1 MFSKREY
8 EYVMEIAKEGSFS
21 KAAQNLYI
29 SQPAL
34 SGAIKKIEK
43 ELYGIPLF
51 DRTVT
56 PVALT
61 PGGQYYLEQTRKIY
75 ELSNEIDRHFA
86 NLAGIRSGVI
96 NIGSSGYFCAYF
108 LPELIRGYRRLNP
121 KCQINVTET
130 DTSGMDGGLRSG
142 EFDITIDVEELD
154 PEMFESMVLDY
165 DHGDPVFFSGQ

>member
-56 PVALT
+56 P
-61 PGGQYYLEQTRKIY
+61 
-75 ELSNEIDRHFA
+75 
-86 NLAGIRSGVI
+86 
-96 NIGSSGYFCAYF
+96 
-108 LPELIRGYRRLNP
+108 
-121 KCQINVTET
+121 
-130 DTSGMDGGLRSG
+130 
-142 EFDITIDVEELD
+142 
-154 PEMFESMVLDY
+154 
-165 DHGDPVFFSGQ
+165 

>member
-56 PVALT
+56 PV
-61 PGGQYYLEQTRKIY
+61 PS
-75 ELSNEIDRHFA
+75 LSN
-86 NLAGIRSGVI
+86 RSCL
-96 NIGSSGYFCAYF
+96 SA
-108 LPELIRGYRRLNP
+108 RRNSAR
-121 KCQINVTET
+121 C
-130 DTSGMDGGLRSG
+130 
-142 EFDITIDVEELD
+142 
-154 PEMFESMVLDY
+154 
-165 DHGDPVFFSGQ
+165 